1 MLGAP
6 PRRRI
11 HALIRR
17 SAFGS
22 SMRHCCSCSCCS
34 TRLCPSGAHAPPLLA
49 SRDVITCNSGISL
62 SFSSPAPLLF
72 SRRFICSAYAPTLPL
87 LAKRKK
93 RAGKLATS
101 TRTTAHAY
109 ASALQ
114 GKPTSI
120 TSANASTDAPVAASP
135 LPTESEK
142 LVFTPLSSAGPPP
155 TQQVKPSPPTSS
167 VPTPSKPLERP
178 RRRYSVPSAASDELT
193 QQLRRELIQTRLRL
207 AKAEETQA
215 ALYESVLA
223 KLDETDR
230 AAQQTATSIR
240 YTGMA
245 LRCAHDNLEVELRR
259 LMTIGLTPGEV
270 DAAAIEAGARQYIR
284 QNIGFHAEHV
294 ASEPSAVTVVDKATQ
309 SRDPIQRR

>member
-1 MLGAP
+1 M
-6 PRRRI
+6 
-11 HALIRR
+11 
-17 SAFGS
+17 
-22 SMRHCCSCSCCS
+22 
-34 TRLCPSGAHAPPLLA
+34 
-49 SRDVITCNSGISL
+49 
-62 SFSSPAPLLF
+62 
-72 SRRFICSAYAPTLPL
+72 
-87 LAKRKK
+87 
-93 RAGKLATS
+93 
-101 TRTTAHAY
+101 
-109 ASALQ
+109 
-114 GKPTSI
+114 
-120 TSANASTDAPVAASP
+120 
-135 LPTESEK
+135 
-142 LVFTPLSSAGPPP
+142 
-155 TQQVKPSPPTSS
+155 KPSPPTSS

-230 AAQQTATSIR
+230 AAQQTAASIR